1 MKRLIVLLSA
11 AVLAVFT
18 GVQAALAVE
27 ITVLYPQPYLYSA
40 PIEEIAKVFAQKH
53 PDIQIKLLAPNKAYE
68 ETASAVLR
76 GAVTGSMPDVAFN
89 GTNLMHLFVDRKLA
103 VPLDDFVKK
112 EKDWDKQGYVPGMLS
127 TGEVNGR
134 LYGLPFALSTPIL
147 YVNADLLRK
156 AGGNPDALPQTWPEL
171 LALAHKIN
179 DPATNTHGAYILWTT
194 TGNYLWQE
202 LLFTH
207 DGQMLSADG
216 KKIGFDTP
224 AGLKT
229 FEILRDLVKEGGMPN
244 FTDEQGT
251 QAFIAG
257 QIGFYMGSSARVNS
271 LMDKVGKRFQLVTA
285 PFPSPRPDSKIVS
298 GGGTMMIFAKDAA
311 KQAAA
316 WEFIK
321 FAAGP
326 VGQTIMVRH
335 IGYMPSN
342 QIAIDTPDL
351 LGDYYRNNPNM
362 RTAISQRARTTAWL
376 GFPGENS
383 LKAIQVIYDAM
394 ESVVAGKATPEEALK
409 RSSTQVQALL
419 PK

>member
-1 MKRLIVLLSA
+1 MKRLLFLISTTLL
-11 AVLAVFT
+11 LVFASMR
-18 GVQAALAVE
+18 GAGAIE
-27 ITVLYPQPYLYSA
+27 ITVLYPQPYLYQA
-40 PIEEIAKVFAQKH
+40 PIEQIVKAFAAKR
-53 PDIQIKLLAPNKAYE
+53 PDIQVKLLAPTKSYE

-103 VPLDDFVKK
+103 VPLDGFVAK
-112 EKDWDKQGYVPGMLS
+112 EPDWDKQGYVPGMIS
-127 TGEVNGR
+127 TGLVNGK
-134 LYGLPFALSTPIL
+134 LYGMPFALSTPIL
-147 YVNADLLRK
+147 YFNADLLRK
-156 AGGNPDALPQTWPEL
+156 AGGDPAQPPKTWPEL
-171 LALAHKIN
+171 LALARKIT
-179 DPATNTHGAYILWTT
+179 DAASNTHGSYMVWTT

-207 DGQMLSADG
+207 DGELLSPDG
-216 KKIGFDTP
+216 KKVGFDTP

-229 FEILRDLVKEGGMPN
+229 FEILRDLVMEGGMPN
-244 FTDEQGT
+244 LTDEQGT

-257 QIGFYMGSSARVNS
+257 QIGFYMSSSARVNS
-271 LMDKVGKRFQLVTA
+271 FTSKIGTRFELGTA

-298 GGGTMMIFAKDAA
+298 GGATMMILAKDPA

-316 WEFIK
+316 WEFMT
-321 FAAGP
+321 FATGP
-326 VGQTIMVRH
+326 MGQTLMVRH

-342 QIAIDTPDL
+342 QIAIDTPEL
-351 LGDYYRNNPNM
+351 LGAYYANNPNM

-394 ESVVAGKATPEEALK
+394 ESVVVSKATPEEALK
-409 RSSTQVQALL
+409 RSVTQVQALL

>member
-1 MKRLIVLLSA
+1 MKRLLFLFSTLLLFGFA
-11 AVLAVFT
+11 GMRGA
-18 GVQAALAVE
+18 GAVE
-27 ITVLYPQPYLYSA
+27 ITVLYPQPYLYQA
-40 PIEEIAKVFAQKH
+40 PVEEIVKAFAAKR
-53 PDIQIKLLAPNKAYE
+53 PDIQVKLLAPTKAYE

-76 GAVTGSMPDVAFN
+76 GAVTGSMPDIAFN

-103 VPLDDFVKK
+103 VPLDGFVAK
-112 EKDWDKQGYVPGMLS
+112 EADWEKQGYVPGMIS
-127 TGEVNGR
+127 TGLVNGK
-134 LYGLPFALSTPIL
+134 LYGMPFALSTPIL
-147 YVNADLLRK
+147 YFNADLLRK
-156 AGGNPDALPQTWPEL
+156 AGGDPALPPKTWPEL
-171 LALAHKIN
+171 LALARRVT
-179 DPATNTHGAYILWTT
+179 DAASNTHGAYMVWTT

-207 DGQMLSADG
+207 DGQMLSTDG
-216 KKIGFDTP
+216 KKVGFDTP

-244 FTDEQGT
+244 LTDEQAT

-257 QIGFYMGSSARVNS
+257 QIGFYMSSSARVNS
-271 LMDKVGKRFQLVTA
+271 FTNKIGSRFELGTA

-298 GGGTMMIFAKDAA
+298 GGATMMIFAKDLA

-326 VGQTIMVRH
+326 IGQTIMVRH

-342 QIAIDTPDL
+342 QIAIDTPEL
-351 LGDYYRNNPNM
+351 LGNYYANNPNM

-383 LKAIQVIYDAM
+383 LKAIQVIYDVM
-394 ESVVAGKATPEEALK
+394 ESVVAGKATPEDALK
-409 RSSTQVQALL
+409 RSVTQVQALL

>member
-1 MKRLIVLLSA
+1 MRRIIVLFSTMLLA
-11 AVLAVFT
+11 AFA
-18 GVQAALAVE
+18 GVRTAEAVE
-27 ITVLYPQPYLYSA
+27 ITVLYPQPYLYQP
-40 PIEEIAKVFAQKH
+40 PIEEIVKVFAEKR
-53 PDIQIKLLAPNKAYE
+53 PDIQVKLLAPTKAYE

-103 VPLDDFVKK
+103 VPLDGFVKK
-112 EKDWDKQGYVPGMLS
+112 EADWDKQGYVPGMVS
-127 TGEVNGR
+127 TGLVNGQ

-147 YVNADLLRK
+147 YFNADLLRK
-156 AGGNPDALPQTWPEL
+156 AGGNPERPPQTWPEL

-179 DPATNTHGAYILWTT
+179 DPAGNTRGAYILWTT

-207 DGQMLSADG
+207 DGRMLSEDG
-216 KKIGFDTP
+216 RKIGFDTQ

-229 FEILRDLVKEGGMPN
+229 FEILRDLVTEGGMPN
-244 FTDEQGT
+244 LTDEQGT

-257 QIGFYMGSSARVNS
+257 QIGFYLGSSARVNS
-271 LMDKVGKRFQLVTA
+271 LMSKVGKRFELGTA
-285 PFPSPRPDSKIVS
+285 PFLSPRPDSKIVS
-298 GGGTMMIFAKDAA
+298 GGGTMMIFAKDQA

-326 VGQTIMVRH
+326 IGQTIMVRH

-342 QIAIDTPDL
+342 QIAIDTPEL
-351 LGDYYRNNPNM
+351 LGDYYKNNPNM

-383 LKAIQVIYDAM
+383 LKAIQVIYDSM
-394 ESVVAGKATPEEALK
+394 ESVVAGKATPEDALR
-409 RSSTQVQALL
+409 RSATQVQALL

>member
-1 MKRLIVLLSA
+1 MKRLLFLLSTLLLFGFA
-11 AVLAVFT
+11 GMRGA
-18 GVQAALAVE
+18 GAVE
-27 ITVLYPQPYLYSA
+27 ITVLYPQPYLYQA
-40 PIEEIAKVFAQKH
+40 PIEEIVKAFAAKR
-53 PDIQIKLLAPNKAYE
+53 PDIQVKLLAPTKAYE

-76 GAVTGSMPDVAFN
+76 GAVTGSMPDIAFN

-103 VPLDDFVKK
+103 VPLDGFVAK
-112 EKDWDKQGYVPGMLS
+112 EADWEKQGYVPGMIS
-127 TGEVNGR
+127 TGLVNGK
-134 LYGLPFALSTPIL
+134 LYGMPFALSTPIL
-147 YVNADLLRK
+147 YFNADLLRK
-156 AGGNPDALPQTWPEL
+156 AGGDPAQPPKTWPEL
-171 LALAHKIN
+171 LALARRIT
-179 DPATNTHGAYILWTT
+179 DAASNTHGSYMVWTT

-202 LLFTH
+202 LLFTN
-207 DGQMLSADG
+207 DGQMLSPDG
-216 KKIGFDTP
+216 KKVGFDTP

-244 FTDEQGT
+244 LTDEQAT

-257 QIGFYMGSSARVNS
+257 QIGFYMSSSARVNS
-271 LMDKVGKRFQLVTA
+271 FTNKIGSRFELGTA

-298 GGGTMMIFAKDAA
+298 GGATMMILAKDPA

-326 VGQTIMVRH
+326 IGQTIMVRH

-342 QIAIDTPDL
+342 QIAIDTPEL
-351 LGDYYRNNPNM
+351 LGNYYANNPNM

-383 LKAIQVIYDAM
+383 LKAIQVIYDVM

-409 RSSTQVQALL
+409 RSVTQVQALL

>member
-1 MKRLIVLLSA
+1 MRRLTFLFAVLLTAFASGRA
-11 AVLAVFT
+11 AFAI
-18 GVQAALAVE
+18 E
-27 ITVLYPQPYLYSA
+27 ITVLYPQPYLYQA
-40 PIEEIAKVFAQKH
+40 PIEEIVKAFAGKR
-53 PDIQIKLLAPNKAYE
+53 PDIQVKLLAPNKAYE

-103 VPLDDFVKK
+103 VPLDGFVKT
-112 EKDWDKQGYVPGMLS
+112 EADWDKQGYVPGMIS
-127 TGEVNGR
+127 TGVVNGQ

-147 YVNADLLRK
+147 YFHADLLRK
-156 AGGNPDALPQTWPEL
+156 AGGNPDAPPQTWPEL
-171 LALAHKIN
+171 LALAHKIT
-179 DPATNTHGAYILWTT
+179 DPASNTHGAYILWTT

-207 DGQMLSADG
+207 DGKMLSADG
-216 KKIGFDTP
+216 KSVGFDTP

-229 FEILRDLVKEGGMPN
+229 FEILRDLVTEGGMPN
-244 FTDEQGT
+244 LTDEQGT

-257 QIGFYMGSSARVNS
+257 QIGFYLGSSARVNS
-271 LMDKVGKRFQLVTA
+271 LMSKVGKRFELRTA
-285 PFPSPRPDSKIVS
+285 SFPSPRPASKIVS
-298 GGGTMMIFAKDAA
+298 GGGTMMIFAKDPA

-326 VGQTIMVRH
+326 IGQTIMVRH

-342 QIAIDTPDL
+342 QIAIDTPEM

-362 RTAISQRARTTAWL
+362 RTAISQLSRTTPWL

-383 LKAIQVIYDAM
+383 LKAIQVIYDNM
-394 ESVVAGKATPEEALK
+394 EAVVAGKATPEVALR
-409 RSSTQVQALL
+409 RSATQVQALL

>member
-1 MKRLIVLLSA
+1 MKRLLFLFSTMVLF
-11 AVLAVFT
+11 VFA
-18 GVQAALAVE
+18 GVRGAGAIE
-27 ITVLYPQPYLYSA
+27 ITVLYPQPYLYQA
-40 PIEEIAKVFAQKH
+40 PIEEIVKAFAAKR
-53 PDIQIKLLAPNKAYE
+53 PDIQVKLLAPTKAYE

-76 GAVTGSMPDVAFN
+76 GAVTGSMPDIAFN

-103 VPLDDFVKK
+103 VPLDGFVAK
-112 EKDWDKQGYVPGMLS
+112 EADWEKQGYVPGMIS
-127 TGEVNGR
+127 TGLVNGK
-134 LYGLPFALSTPIL
+134 LYGMPFALSTPIL
-147 YVNADLLRK
+147 YFNADLLRK
-156 AGGNPDALPQTWPEL
+156 AGGDPALPPKTWPEL
-171 LALAHKIN
+171 LALARRIS
-179 DPATNTHGAYILWTT
+179 DAASNTHGSYVVWTT

-202 LLFTH
+202 LLFTN
-207 DGQMLSADG
+207 DGQMLSPDG
-216 KKIGFDTP
+216 KKVGFDTP

-244 FTDEQGT
+244 LTDEQAT

-257 QIGFYMGSSARVNS
+257 QIGFYMSSSARVNS
-271 LMDKVGKRFQLVTA
+271 FTNKIGSRFELGTA

-298 GGGTMMIFAKDAA
+298 GGATMMILAKDPA

-326 VGQTIMVRH
+326 IGQTIMVRH

-342 QIAIDTPDL
+342 QIAIDTPEL
-351 LGDYYRNNPNM
+351 LGNYYANNPNM

-383 LKAIQVIYDAM
+383 LKAIQVIYDVM

-409 RSSTQVQALL
+409 RSATQVQALL

>member
-1 MKRLIVLLSA
+1 MKRLTYLFA
-11 AVLAVFT
+11 ALLAVIVGNRTAF
-18 GVQAALAVE
+18 AVE
-27 ITVLYPQPYLYSA
+27 ITVLYPQPYLYQA
-40 PIEEIAKVFAQKH
+40 PLEEIVKAFAEKR
-53 PDIQIKLLAPNKAYE
+53 PDIQVKLQAPNKAYE

-103 VPLDDFVKK
+103 VPLDGFVSK
-112 EKDWDKQGYVPGMLS
+112 EADWDKQGYVPGMIS
-127 TGEVNGR
+127 TGMLNDR
-134 LYGLPFALSTPIL
+134 LYGLPFALSTPIM
-147 YVNADLLRK
+147 YFNADLLRK
-156 AGGNPDALPQTWPEL
+156 AGGNPEAPPQTWPEL
-171 LALAHKIN
+171 LALAHKIT
-179 DPATNTHGAYILWTT
+179 DPLNNTHGAYILWTT

-207 DGQMLSADG
+207 DGRMLTPDG
-216 KKIGFDTP
+216 KSVGFDTP

-229 FEILRDLVKEGGMPN
+229 FEILRDLVVEGGMPN
-244 FTDEQGT
+244 LTDDQGT
-251 QAFIAG
+251 QAFVAG
-257 QIGFYMGSSARVNS
+257 QIGFYLGSSARVNS
-271 LMDKVGKRFQLVTA
+271 LTNKVGKRFELRTA
-285 PFPSPRPDSKIVS
+285 PFPSPRPDTKIVS
-298 GGGTMMIFAKDAA
+298 GGATMMIFAKDPA

-326 VGQTIMVRH
+326 IGQTIMVRR

-342 QIAIDTPDL
+342 QIAVDTPEL

-362 RTAISQRARTTAWL
+362 RTAISQLSRTTPWL

-383 LKAIQVIYDAM
+383 LKAIQVIYDNM
-394 ESVVAGKATPEEALK
+394 EAVVAGKATPEVALR
-409 RSSTQVQALL
+409 RSASQVQALL

>member
-1 MKRLIVLLSA
+1 MKRLLFLLSA
-11 AVLAVFT
+11 ILLFGFAGMRGA
-18 GVQAALAVE
+18 GAVE
-27 ITVLYPQPYLYSA
+27 ITVLYPQPYLYQA
-40 PIEEIAKVFAQKH
+40 PIEEIVKAFAAKR
-53 PDIQIKLLAPNKAYE
+53 PDIQVKLLAPTKAYE

-76 GAVTGSMPDVAFN
+76 GAVTGSMPDIAFN

-103 VPLDDFVKK
+103 VPLDGFVAK
-112 EKDWDKQGYVPGMLS
+112 EADWEKQGYVPGMIS
-127 TGEVNGR
+127 TGLVNGK
-134 LYGLPFALSTPIL
+134 LYGMPFALSTPIL
-147 YVNADLLRK
+147 YFNADLLRK
-156 AGGNPDALPQTWPEL
+156 AGGDPAQPPKTWPEL
-171 LALAHKIN
+171 LGLARRIT
-179 DPATNTHGAYILWTT
+179 DAASNTHGAYMVWTT

-207 DGQMLSADG
+207 DGQMLSPDG
-216 KKIGFDTP
+216 KKVGFDTP

-244 FTDEQGT
+244 LTDEQAT

-257 QIGFYMGSSARVNS
+257 KIGFYMSSSARVNS
-271 LMDKVGKRFQLVTA
+271 FTSKIGPRFELGTA

-298 GGGTMMIFAKDAA
+298 GGATMMILAKDPA

-342 QIAIDTPDL
+342 QIAIDTPEL
-351 LGDYYRNNPNM
+351 LGNYYANNPNM

-394 ESVVAGKATPEEALK
+394 ESVVAGKAAPEEALK
-409 RSSTQVQALL
+409 RSATQVQALL

>member
-1 MKRLIVLLSA
+1 MKRLLFLVSATLL
-11 AVLAVFT
+11 LVFASMR
-18 GVQAALAVE
+18 GAGAIE
-27 ITVLYPQPYLYSA
+27 ITVLYPQPYLYQA
-40 PIEEIAKVFAQKH
+40 PIEEIVKAFAAKR
-53 PDIQIKLLAPNKAYE
+53 PDIQVKLLAPTKAYE

-103 VPLDDFVKK
+103 VALDGFVAK
-112 EKDWDKQGYVPGMLS
+112 EADWEKQGYVPGMIS
-127 TGEVNGR
+127 TGLVNGK
-134 LYGLPFALSTPIL
+134 LYGMPFALSTPIL
-147 YVNADLLRK
+147 YFNADLLRK
-156 AGGNPDALPQTWPEL
+156 AGGDPALPPKTWPEL
-171 LALAHKIN
+171 LALAHRIN
-179 DPATNTHGAYILWTT
+179 EAASNTHGSYMVWTT

-207 DGQMLSADG
+207 DGQMLSSDG
-216 KKIGFDTP
+216 KKVGFDTS

-229 FEILRDLVKEGGMPN
+229 FEILRDLVREGGMPN
-244 FTDEQGT
+244 FTDEQAT

-257 QIGFYMGSSARVNS
+257 QIGFYMSSSARVNS
-271 LMDKVGKRFQLVTA
+271 FTSKIGNRFELGTA

-298 GGGTMMIFAKDAA
+298 GGATMMILAKDPA

-326 VGQTIMVRH
+326 IGQTIMVRH

-342 QIAIDTPDL
+342 QIAIDTPEL
-351 LGDYYRNNPNM
+351 LGNYYANNPNM

-383 LKAIQVIYDAM
+383 LKAIQVIYDVM

-409 RSSTQVQALL
+409 RSVTQVQALL

>member
-1 MKRLIVLLSA
+1 MRRLIFLFSAMLLSA
-11 AVLAVFT
+11 LA
-18 GVQAALAVE
+18 GGRAALAVD
-27 ITVLYPQPYLYSA
+27 ITVLYPQPYLYQA
-40 PIEEIAKVFAQKH
+40 PIEEIVKAFAQKH
-53 PDIQIKLLAPNKAYE
+53 PDIQVKLLAPTKAYE

-76 GAVTGSMPDVAFN
+76 GAVTGTMPDVAFN

-103 VPLDDFVKK
+103 VPLDGFVKK
-112 EKDWDKQGYVPGMLS
+112 EKDWDKQGYVPGMIS
-127 TGEVNGR
+127 TGMVNGQ

-147 YVNADLLRK
+147 YFNADLVRK
-156 AGGNPDALPQTWPEL
+156 AGGNPDKPPQTWPEL
-171 LALAHKIN
+171 LALAHKIT
-179 DPATNTHGAYILWTT
+179 DPAANTHGAYMVWTT

-202 LLFTH
+202 LLFTN
-207 DGQMLSADG
+207 DGHMLSADG
-216 KKIGFDTP
+216 RKVGFDTP

-244 FTDEQGT
+244 LTDEQGT

-257 QIGFYMGSSARVNS
+257 QVGFYMSSSARVNS
-271 LMDKVGKRFQLVTA
+271 LMKKVGSRFELLTA

-298 GGGTMMIFAKDAA
+298 GGGTMMIFTKDPA

-326 VGQTIMVRH
+326 IGQTIMVRH

-342 QIAIDTPDL
+342 QIAIDTPEL

-383 LKAIQVIYDAM
+383 LKAIQVVYDAM
-394 ESVVAGKATPEEALK
+394 ESVVAGKATPEDALH
-409 RSSTQVQALL
+409 RSATQVQALL

>member
-1 MKRLIVLLSA
+1 MRRFLLPFILLLT
-11 AVLAVFT
+11 AVAS
-18 GVQAALAVE
+18 GRAALAVE
-27 ITVLYPQPYLYSA
+27 ITVLYPQPYLYQA
-40 PIEEIAKVFAQKH
+40 PIEEIVKAFAEKR
-53 PDIQIKLLAPNKAYE
+53 PDIQVKLLAPTKAYE

-76 GAVTGSMPDVAFN
+76 GAITGSMPDVAFN

-103 VPLDDFVKK
+103 VALDGFVSK
-112 EKDWDKQGYVPGMLS
+112 EADWDKQGYVPGMIS
-127 TGEVNGR
+127 TGKVNGQ

-147 YVNADLLRK
+147 YMNVDLLRK
-156 AGGNPDALPQTWPEL
+156 AGGNPDAPPQTWPEL
-171 LALAHKIN
+171 LALAHKIT
-179 DPATNTHGAYILWTT
+179 DPAGNTHGAYMLWTT

-207 DGQMLSADG
+207 DGEMLSADG
-216 KKIGFDTP
+216 KKVGFDTP

-229 FEILRDLVKEGGMPN
+229 FEILRDLVTEGGMPN
-244 FTDEQGT
+244 LTDDQGT

-257 QIGFYMGSSARVNS
+257 QIGFYLGSSARVNS
-271 LMDKVGKRFQLVTA
+271 LMGKVGKRFELRTA

-298 GGGTMMIFAKDAA
+298 GGGTMMIFAKDPA

-316 WEFIK
+316 WDFIK

-326 VGQTIMVRH
+326 IGQTIMVRH

-342 QIAIDTPDL
+342 QIAIDTPEL
-351 LGDYYRNNPNM
+351 LGDYYKNNPNM
-362 RTAISQRARTTAWL
+362 RTAISQLARTRPWL

-383 LKAIQVIYDAM
+383 LKAIQVIYDNM
-394 ESVVAGKATPEEALK
+394 EAVVAGKATPEVALQ
-409 RSSTQVQALL
+409 RSATQVQALL